1 MTLLQASG
9 LGHRF
14 DCPLFRGLALEVCEG
29 ETLSIVGVSGS
40 GKSTLLHILATLLRP
55 MEGDVYLFG
64 KNIYTLSN
72 DSLLAIRRN
81 QIGIVFQSHYLFRG
95 FSATE
100 NLQVATLLAG
110 ETIDEDILQN
120 FKIQHLLHS
129 SASKLS
135 GGEQQRLSIARVLMK
150 KPNIIFADEPTGNLD
165 QETSASVMNAIFDYV
180 EHMKAALVLVTHDIE
195 LAHRCTKCFTLANQT
210 LTQS

>member
-1 MTLLQASG
+1 MILLQASG

-14 DCPLFRGLALEVCEG
+14 DCSLFHALALEVCEG

-55 MEGDVYLFG
+55 MEGDVFLFG

-110 ETIDEDILQN
+110 ETIDENILQG
-120 FKIQHLLHS
+120 FKIEHLLHS
-129 SASKLS
+129 NASKLS

-150 KPNIIFADEPTGNLD
+150 KPKIIFADEPTGNLD
-165 QETSASVMNAIFDYV
+165 QETSANVMNAIFDYV
-180 EHMKAALVLVTHDIE
+180 EYMKAALVLVTHDIE

>member
-1 MTLLQASG
+1 MALLQAGG
-9 LGHRF
+9 LGHSF
-14 DCPLFRGLALEVCEG
+14 DCPLFSALALEVGEG

-55 MEGDVYLFG
+55 KEGDVYLFG
-64 KNIYTLSN
+64 KNIYSLSG

-81 QIGIVFQSHYLFRG
+81 KIGIIFQSHYLFRG

-110 ETIDEDILQN
+110 ETIDENILRS
-120 FKIQHLLHS
+120 FKIEHLLHS

-150 KPNIIFADEPTGNLD
+150 KPKIIFADEPTGNLD
-165 QETSASVMNAIFDYV
+165 QETSANVMNAIFDYV
-180 EHMKAALVLVTHDIE
+180 ERMRAALVLVTHDMG
-195 LAHRCTKCFTLANQT
+195 LAHRCSRSFTLANQT
-210 LTQS
+210 LTRN

>member
-1 MTLLQASG
+1 MALLQAGG
-9 LGHRF
+9 LGHSF
-14 DCPLFRGLALEVCEG
+14 DCPLFRALALEVCEG

-55 MEGDVYLFG
+55 KEGDVYLFG
-64 KNIYTLSN
+64 KNIYSLSS

-81 QIGIVFQSHYLFRG
+81 KIGIIFQSHYLFRG

-100 NLQVATLLAG
+100 NLHVATLLAG
-110 ETIDEDILQN
+110 ETIDEGILQS
-120 FKIQHLLHS
+120 FKIEHLLHS

-150 KPNIIFADEPTGNLD
+150 KPRIIFADEPTGNLD
-165 QETSASVMNAIFDYV
+165 QETSTNVMNAIFDYV
-180 EHMKAALVLVTHDIE
+180 ERMQAALVLVTHDMG
-195 LAHRCTKCFTLANQT
+195 LAHRCSHSFTLANQT
-210 LTQS
+210 LTRN

>member
-9 LGHRF
+9 LGHSF
-14 DCPLFRGLALEVCEG
+14 DCPLFSALALELAERQ
-29 ETLSIVGVSGS
+29 TLSIVGVSGS
-40 GKSTLLHILATLLRP
+40 GKSTLLHILSTLLRP
-55 MEGDVYLFG
+55 QKGKVYLFG
-64 KNIYTLSN
+64 DDIYALKP

-81 QIGIVFQSHYLFRG
+81 KIGIVFQSHYLFRG

-110 ETIDEDILQN
+110 ETIDKNILQS
-120 FKIQHLLHS
+120 FKIEHLLHS

-150 KPNIIFADEPTGNLD
+150 KPKIIFADEPTGNLD
-165 QETSASVMNAIFDYV
+165 QETSANVMNAIFDYIQS
-180 EHMKAALVLVTHDIE
+180 MNAALVLVTHDIA
-195 LAHRCTKCFTLANQT
+195 LAHRCHSCYTLSNQT
-210 LTQS
+210 LIPS